1 MTMVLLCA
9 WLASKLAWPE
19 PIEQGFPTFL
29 YSGAPLL
36 LRSILQGPPDIS
48 SYTVLLQQR
57 EKCYFLNFFINQN
70 ICIALLFFYCMS

>member
-1 MTMVLLCA
+1 MLRHLRRKYIKPGVPNL
-9 WLASKLAWPE
+9 
-19 PIEQGFPTFL
+19 F

-57 EKCYFLNFFINQN
+57 EKWLFLS
-70 ICIALLFFYCMS
+70 FFY